1 MAKQKAPD
9 ARLER
14 NTADGLFAKPSK
26 LKIAMEQHIII
37 IDISPFI
44 WFI

>member
-14 NTADGLFAKPSK
+14 NTADGLFVKPSNIK
-26 LKIAMEQHIII
+26 RPWGKPTASYG
-37 IDISPFI
+37 IDGITLP
-44 WFI
+44 